1 MQLNALLSLR
11 SFAHTDLESFFLQLK
26 STISFNSSSFFLAP
40 FSYLLKKSER
50 TVYSFPRQKTLM
62 NLKTYISSHLQ
73 CDISLFLN
81 SQIFW
86 LSFNL
91 WPKTNSEPF
100 YRTIL
105 ERCSCKL
112 LWYIIL
118 NFNASEEERGQK
130 SCTLQKSSPWRSGW
144 ETLIGF

>member
-1 MQLNALLSLR
+1 MHCYHLEVLLTLILNLSSCNWSPL
-11 SFAHTDLESFFLQLK
+11 FH
-26 STISFNSSSFFLAP
+26 STHLPFFLAP

-105 ERCSCKL
+105 ELCSCKL